1 MINELVERLSK
12 GKHEVIIG
20 HREES
25 YQEIKERIEN
35 GYIHIKFT
43 ETRGGTELGIDVDLS
58 NTKLHDAE
66 FNKGQGLIHI
76 EGTAN
81 LNYNQVR
88 CVADIDLAT
97 RTGQGYLI
105 ISKE

>member
-1 MINELVERLSK
+1 MVNELVERLSK
-12 GKHEVIIG
+12 GKHEVAIG
-20 HREES
+20 HRGES

-43 ETRGGTELGIDVDLS
+43 KTKGGTELGINIDLNNTNVD
-58 NTKLHDAE
+58 KVD
-66 FNKGQGLIHI
+66 FNQGEGMIHI

-88 CVADIDLAT
+88 CVADIDLVT
-97 RTGQGYLI
+97 RIGLGYLQ